1 MSKSPARSLPEW
13 IRESESNR
21 QAWQQ
26 YVDAGLTYQSI
37 ADRLLSEHGMLTSAR
52 SVART
57 KQSFQDPED
66 DVSFPGA
73 LTIRQAAARM
83 NLSVRA
89 VERRVERGTL
99 EAFKHEGRL
108 FIRERDLLNAT
119 PLDDVR
125 KSSAGTPNVPRKAEA
140 SLTIRADVATAITPP
155 IEGPPKDYYSDP
167 SDMIRSR
174 GLDPEDWVID
184 TITINEWEGPKA
196 GGSVVTFHQC
206 KFTCKRKV
214 SVAPLLVLPRTDG
227 WIAPPKARLDPSRP
241 RKVVVIGDQQAPFHD
256 RGLHACFLQY
266 LKVHQ
271 PDEMISLGDSYDFPD
286 ISRHPFDPVNNAR
299 VNECLQSGYEMFRDY
314 VDAAPRMRI
323 RKLKGNH
330 DIRPEQYLISKGAGN
345 LVGVARPET
354 DDEPAQPVL
363 DLAHLGRLDEL
374 GIEVV
379 DSHGDYSLG
388 QIALSDKLAVRHG
401 WIVRTGSGASALK
414 TLEHLGH
421 SVIVGHT
428 HRQAIVSQSKHE
440 IDHQIRTLK
449 GVEAGC
455 MCRVSQ
461 EVGDDDRI
469 WPSYAPAPDWTQG
482 FVTVDIWPSGEFS
495 VDLAT
500 YVNQALL
507 WRNERYVSID
517 AIHSQI

>member
-13 IRESESNR
+13 IRESEANL
-21 QAWQQ
+21 QAWQGYSDLTAQ
-26 YVDAGLTYQSI
+26 KTADVLLEDHGL
-37 ADRLLSEHGMLTSAR
+37 LTSAR
-52 SVART
+52 SVLRT
-57 KQSFQDPED
+57 RQALTDPD
-66 DVSFPGA
+66 DDIKLAGA
-73 LTIRQAAARM
+73 LTIRQAARQM
-83 NLSVRA
+83 GLSLRA
-89 VERRVERGTL
+89 VERRIERGTL
-99 EAFKHEGRL
+99 DTFKHEGRL
-108 FIRERDLLNAT
+108 FISESTVLEATISSTSPKKEPRRESNRVDAQ
-119 PLDDVR
+119 
-125 KSSAGTPNVPRKAEA
+125 KSAQA
-140 SLTIRADVATAITPP
+140 SLTIQANTATAITPP

-174 GLDPEDWVID
+174 GLDPDDWVID

-196 GGSVVTFHQC
+196 GGETTTFHQC

-214 SVAPLLVLPRTDG
+214 SLAPLLVLPRTDG
-227 WIAPPKARLDPSRP
+227 WIAPPKARMDPSRP
-241 RKVVVIGDQQAPFHD
+241 RKVVVVGDQQAPFHD
-256 RGLHACFLQY
+256 PGLHACFLQY

-286 ISRHPFDPVNNAR
+286 ISRHPFDPINNAR

-345 LVGVARPET
+345 LVGVSRPET
-354 DDEPAQPVL
+354 DTEPAQPVL

-461 EVGDDDRI
+461 EVGDDNRI
-469 WPSYAPAPDWTQG
+469 WPSYAPSPDWQQG
-482 FVTVDIWPSGEFS
+482 FVTVTVWPSGEFS
-495 VDLAT
+495 VDLAS
-500 YVNQALL
+500 YVNNTLL
-507 WRNERYVSID
+507 WRDEKYAPEALS
-517 AIHSQI
+517 